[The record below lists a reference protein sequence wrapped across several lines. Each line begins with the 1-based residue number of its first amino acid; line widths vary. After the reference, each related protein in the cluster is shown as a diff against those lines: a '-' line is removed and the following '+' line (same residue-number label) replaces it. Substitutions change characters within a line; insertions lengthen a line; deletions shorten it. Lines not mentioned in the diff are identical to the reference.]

1 MHNVQQNSLSNELK
15 KIIPLMPGNV
25 YWKNRDGIYL
35 GCNQNI
41 ANLANLSSSECIIG
55 KSIHDILEKKIAE
68 RITNEDET
76 IMLNNKE
83 KILEEIGFDLENQ
96 PAIYLSKKIPT
107 HNFKGE
113 VTGLFGIS
121 INITRQKNI
130 QLIETTLNKFSN
142 YVIEQKYKTLP
153 TLAKRELE
161 CLYFII
167 RGMTAKQIG
176 KVLNLS
182 FRTVESYI
190 ENMKYK
196 FNCTNRSELIGKA
209 IDLGYIHIT
218 VKNPHNFKFDPHLY
232 SFLEN

>member
-1 MHNVQQNSLSNELK
+1 MRNIQQNNFSNQLE

-25 YWKNRDGIYL
+25 YWKNREGVYL
-35 GCNQNI
+35 GCNQNTT
-41 ANLANLSSSECIIG
+41 NLVRCSSSNCIIG
-55 KSIHDILEKKIAE
+55 NSIHDVFEKKFAE
-68 RITNEDET
+68 RIADEDET
-76 IMLNNKE
+76 IMINNKE
-83 KILEEIGFDLENQ
+83 SILEEIGFDLKYQ

-113 VTGLFGIS
+113 VIGLFGIS
-121 INITRQKNI
+121 IDITHQKNI
-130 QLIETTLNKFSN
+130 QFVETTLNKFSN

-176 KVLNLS
+176 KALNLS

-196 FNCTNRSELIGKA
+196 FNCNNRSELIGKA
-209 IDLGYIHIT
+209 IDLGYIHLT

-232 SFLEN
+232 SFLEY